1 MKRLADGTSDAGNH
15 GKAEQARAKKILPAG
30 AMLVEWEPDPE
41 RGEEEASVMWLVL
54 HPERWNADGHL
65 AWRWH
70 PHELA
75 RMSAK

>member
-1 MKRLADGTSDAGNH
+1 
-15 GKAEQARAKKILPAG
+15 
-30 AMLVEWEPDPE
+30 MLVELEPDPE
-41 RGEEEASVMWLVL
+41 HGEEEASVMWLVL

-75 RMSAK
+75 RMPAK